1 MKTHKLNLFLSLMAL
16 MLISVNQALAQTKP
30 KVWIYTDMSDKN
42 IKGKEKA
49 GSANDPDDISAMAGY
64 LLLANEFDTKAIIVS
79 STHRKEHK
87 ESPNQA
93 DWANEFLGNAY
104 RNDVKNLSKKVKG
117 YPADIKFTQ
126 SCIKESAERFK
137 LTESYTSLE
146 NYSTV
151 KSLVDLAR
159 KEKGTINVLIW
170 GSTTEPAILV
180 KHCITTGNKKVLK
193 KLRFIAHWTSS
204 YWRQGTME
212 HPENVANCREDAAA
226 CSYLKDMAKEG
237 KIEYYECGAI
247 GQHGIVSGSQKGEE
261 YFNQFKTSQIGKIF
275 AEGKFA
281 HNSVD
286 HSDAATYWVL
296 LGNWGVSLLEL
307 NKNGT
312 NTPEIEKA
320 NEEKFTAWSHRIHD
334 ELLRRSK
341 IAAVEL

>member
-1 MKTHKLNLFLSLMAL
+1 MKSINFFTITVLLGLSFTQ
-16 MLISVNQALAQTKP
+16 ICLAQTKP

-42 IKGKEKA
+42 IKGQEKE

-64 LLLANEFDTKAIIVS
+64 LLMANEFDTKGIIVS

-87 ESPNQA
+87 TSPNQA
-93 DWANEFLGNAY
+93 DWANQFFGDAY
-104 RNDVKNLSKKVKG
+104 RKDAKKLRKKLKG

-126 SCIKESAERFK
+126 SSIKESAERFK
-137 LTESYTSLE
+137 SSE
-146 NYSTV
+146 NYSSLANYSTI
-151 KSLVDLAR
+151 KSLVDLAE
-159 KEKGTINVLIW
+159 KEKDIINVLIW

-180 KHCITTGNKKVLK
+180 KHCLTTGNEKVLK

-204 YWRQGTME
+204 YWHQGSME

-226 CSYLKDMAKEG
+226 CAFLKEIALSG

-247 GQHGIVSGSQKGEE
+247 GQHGIVSGSQKGEA
-261 YFNQFKTSQIGKIF
+261 YFNQFKTSAIGKIF

-286 HSDAATYWVL
+286 HSDAATYWTL
-296 LGNWGVSLLEL
+296 LVNWGVGL
-307 NKNGT
+307 NDIKNNGV

-320 NEEKFTAWSHRIHD
+320 NEEKFTKWSHRIHD

-341 IAAVEL
+341 IAAGINE